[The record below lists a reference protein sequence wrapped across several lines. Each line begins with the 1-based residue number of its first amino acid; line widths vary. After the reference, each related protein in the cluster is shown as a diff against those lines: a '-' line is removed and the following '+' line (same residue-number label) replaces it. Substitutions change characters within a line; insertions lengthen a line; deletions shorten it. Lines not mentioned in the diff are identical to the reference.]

1 LQQGVNRRRH
11 AENCIKDA
19 GRIVVVRAIAG
30 DTAKLAS
37 MGMRVSAD
45 GRLVLLGDDAEQGG
59 KRARE
64 GGVVDAELLQLLRAW
79 QLAPVA
85 DILVAEGV
93 TDVRV
98 LREELSPPV
107 IEGLPVGV
115 VFKNRLGAL
124 VKAVLATHDLQEQQS
139 AAALRTLEQ
148 LRVAPPGGGAEPIA
162 TLADV
167 AMGSAAVLGALVA
180 HDGVGVLI
188 AVMAAH
194 LEAPEVQ
201 RSAFV
206 LVARLAVSRHHGAL
220 VAAGGS
226 AAVLCGMAAHGEHV
240 GVQARGVAALRLL
253 VFDFDSVLHLE
264 NLAVVAT
271 ATGVGTV
278 LAAMRT
284 HKDAAA
290 LQEDACA
297 VLCELARVPG
307 AKEAMLC
314 GGGVRAVLA
323 AMTAHG
329 ARDPLLYEACRA
341 LARMLAPAS
350 TQSPALAST
359 QTPAPASTQSPAPA
373 PTQSPAPAPTPT
385 QSPAPAPTQS
395 PAPAPTQSP
404 APAPTQSPAPESTQT
419 PVPAPTPARDGE
431 MHAEAVPV
439 LLAAMVARVGNVK
452 LLAVCCNV
460 LYMLCKRDTRC
471 RDALQTAGGVAVLL
485 AAMEAHAGGMG
496 DGILVLGTLCY
507 TEGSRSAVVA
517 GGAVRVMLAAMQA
530 HAQNARVLAHC
541 ALCLC
546 NIAQCHSHRTLI
558 VLGAGVE
565 VVLASMRAHTGDA
578 GLQEHACGAL
588 VNVVSNSAEARAAV
602 VLAGGIRGALDA
614 MLSHPR
620 RERMQEVGCMLL
632 RALSALPEH
641 QRAIAREGGIPAIL
655 AAMAAHRAACNVQEH
670 ACVALTNVMANSE
683 PSQQEVSAAGGAVC
697 ILGAMQAHPAS
708 RDVTQRAC
716 LALRFLVDLARNQSA
731 MADAGGIRALLTA
744 MTLHSADSSVREPA
758 CVVLCGIGWADAL
771 LQVRIKHA
779 GGSAVL
785 ARVLAH
791 EGVHAR
797 CRELGQG
804 LQDRLSRV

>member
-1 LQQGVNRRRH
+1 MQQGVNRRRH

-188 AVMAAH
+188 AAMAAH

-284 HKDAAA
+284 HKEAAA

-307 AKEAMLC
+307 AKEAILC

-350 TQSPALAST
+350 TQSPA
-359 QTPAPASTQSPAPA
+359 PASTQSPAPA
-373 PTQSPAPAPTPT
+373 STQG
-385 QSPAPAPTQS
+385 
-395 PAPAPTQSP
+395 P

-419 PVPAPTPARDGE
+419 PAPAPTPARDGE

-460 LYMLCKRDTRC
+460 LYMLCKRDARC

-530 HAQNARVLAHC
+530 HARNARVLAHC

-744 MTLHSADSSVREPA
+744 MTLHAADSSVREPA